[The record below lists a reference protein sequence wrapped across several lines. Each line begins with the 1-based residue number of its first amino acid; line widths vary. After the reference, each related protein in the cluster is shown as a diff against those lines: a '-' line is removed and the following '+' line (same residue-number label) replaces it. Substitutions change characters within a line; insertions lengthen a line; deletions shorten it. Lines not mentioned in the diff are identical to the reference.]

1 MNCEKAESNMVKKP
15 KNRNI
20 LVAPNR
26 NHAKAKKIKLSIS
39 NDKKNKKYKFNKNKS
54 LITNIKDFISYII
67 RSILNFI
74 FQLLFWIILRVSVV
88 LFLILGSSV
97 LYYFSILP
105 EAKLLMDDRLRG
117 SVTMLDA
124 KGNVFA
130 WRGDQFGGKVSS
142 STVSPYLKN
151 AIIATEDKRF
161 YTHWGISPRGILGA
175 IRINLREGRKPWQGN
190 GGSTITQQLAKR
202 IYFEKKGNFER
213 KLKEVPMSMAME
225 LKYTKDEIFSI
236 YLNRAFLGSGAYGF
250 EAASQRYFSKSA
262 RDVSPAQ
269 AAMLAGL
276 LKAPSAA
283 NPIRNL
289 DRAQSRGNLIVGL
302 MKDQGYL
309 TQAQAIR
316 AKNNPA
322 KLSQTAAD
330 MVGGYFADWVLGSAP
345 EFIIKDANAD
355 VIIKTTFDK
364 GAQLAAEGALD
375 SVFQNLKQGSDVQA
389 GIVVMS
395 PNGAVRAMV
404 GGRKTGLAGSFNRAT
419 QALRQTGS
427 AFKPMVY
434 AAALENGFQYNSIV
448 TDEPITIEVIDG
460 TYEPQNYSRTFDGE
474 VNLTEA
480 LAKSTNTVAIKISE
494 EIGKSRVKAIANDF
508 GIKSNIPLV
517 PSMAL
522 GTAESTLLEMTGA
535 YAGILNKGMS
545 SIPFG
550 LSSITIQGDNE
561 SLLEHDASNSLRVI
575 NENAA
580 NQLTFMMK
588 QVIKS
593 GTGLRA
599 NLGDRPAAGKTGTTQ
614 GARDA
619 WFIGFTADYV
629 VGVWMGYD
637 DNRKLTGVTGGGM
650 PAEIW
655 REVMLRIHEN
665 EALKPIVK
673 NEDKLISELNSKNST
688 KFING
693 IFKGLG
699 NKVKE
704 SSGSN
709 FILRLQNLFN

>member
-1 MNCEKAESNMVKKP
+1 
-15 KNRNI
+15 
-20 LVAPNR
+20 
-26 NHAKAKKIKLSIS
+26 
-39 NDKKNKKYKFNKNKS
+39 
-54 LITNIKDFISYII
+54 
-67 RSILNFI
+67 
-74 FQLLFWIILRVSVV
+74 
-88 LFLILGSSV
+88 
-97 LYYFSILP
+97 
-105 EAKLLMDDRLRG
+105 
-117 SVTMLDA
+117 
-124 KGNVFA
+124 
-130 WRGDQFGGKVSS
+130 
-142 STVSPYLKN
+142 
-151 AIIATEDKRF
+151 
-161 YTHWGISPRGILGA
+161 
-175 IRINLREGRKPWQGN
+175 
-190 GGSTITQQLAKR
+190 
-202 IYFEKKGNFER
+202 
-213 KLKEVPMSMAME
+213 
-225 LKYTKDEIFSI
+225 
-236 YLNRAFLGSGAYGF
+236 
-250 EAASQRYFSKSA
+250 
-262 RDVSPAQ
+262 
-269 AAMLAGL
+269 
-276 LKAPSAA
+276 
-283 NPIRNL
+283 
-289 DRAQSRGNLIVGL
+289 
-302 MKDQGYL
+302 
-309 TQAQAIR
+309 
-316 AKNNPA
+316 
-322 KLSQTAAD
+322 
-330 MVGGYFADWVLGSAP
+330 
-345 EFIIKDANAD
+345 
-355 VIIKTTFDK
+355 
-364 GAQLAAEGALD
+364 
-375 SVFQNLKQGSDVQA
+375 
-389 GIVVMS
+389 VVMS

-665 EALKPIVK
+665 KVLKPIVI

-688 KFING
+688 KFNNG

>member
-1 MNCEKAESNMVKKP
+1 MVKKP

-26 NHAKAKKIKLSIS
+26 NQAKKKKIKPSIS
-39 NDKKNKKYKFNKNKS
+39 NDNKNKKYKFDKKKS
-54 LITNIKDFISYII
+54 LITNIKNFITHII

-309 TQAQAIR
+309 TEAQAIR

-448 TDEPITIEVIDG
+448 TDEPITIEV
-460 TYEPQNYSRTFDGE
+460 
-474 VNLTEA
+474 
-480 LAKSTNTVAIKISE
+480 STNTVAIKVSE

-665 EALKPIVK
+665 EVLKPIVK
-673 NEDKLISELNSKNST
+673 NEVKLISELNSKNRT

>member
-1 MNCEKAESNMVKKP
+1 
-15 KNRNI
+15 
-20 LVAPNR
+20 
-26 NHAKAKKIKLSIS
+26 
-39 NDKKNKKYKFNKNKS
+39 
-54 LITNIKDFISYII
+54 
-67 RSILNFI
+67 
-74 FQLLFWIILRVSVV
+74 
-88 LFLILGSSV
+88 
-97 LYYFSILP
+97 
-105 EAKLLMDDRLRG
+105 MDDRLRG

-161 YTHWGISPRGILGA
+161 YTHWGVSPRGILGA

-322 KLSQTAAD
+322 KLSQKAVG
-330 MVGGYFADWVLGSAP
+330 MVGGYCADWVLGSAP

-355 VIIKTTFDK
+355 VIIKTTFNK
-364 GAQLAAEGALD
+364 SAQLAAEGALD

-673 NEDKLISELNSKNST
+673 NEVKLISELNSKNRT

-704 SSGSN
+704 SSDSN